1 MPKTTKRST
10 ATSRTVT
17 TVSVGSGGRVR
28 GVKMPVSTRSP
39 TKRIKVVSPN
49 RARYKSDLFES
60 IHSSASDLR
69 AVGAIGKQTMRE
81 YDELCIEP
89 PRELSART
97 IKRLRESLNM
107 SQPIFA
113 RRIYVSPST
122 VAKWESVDRSPSQA
136 GRRRFESGRPLFR
149 SCSLGTNY
157 ERLIT
162 NGDQALFSWSQP
174 SDRRARAKPR
184 PSRSRGSST
193 TASCGDDF
201 LAR

>member
-17 TVSVGSGGRVR
+17 TVSVDSGARVR
-28 GVKMPVSTRSP
+28 GVKMPVSTRST
-39 TKRIKVVSPN
+39 TKRIKVVSQN
-49 RARYKSDLFES
+49 QARYKSDLFES

-89 PRELSART
+89 PRELSPRI

-122 VAKWESVDRSPSQA
+122 VAKWESGANKPSGIA
-136 GRRRFESGRPLFR
+136 LKYLNVLKR
-149 SCSLGTNY
+149 LGA
-157 ERLIT
+157 E
-162 NGDQALFSWSQP
+162 AL
-174 SDRRARAKPR
+174 D
-184 PSRSRGSST
+184 
-193 TASCGDDF
+193 
-201 LAR
+201 

>member
-17 TVSVGSGGRVR
+17 TVSAGSGGRVR

-39 TKRIKVVSPN
+39 TKRSKIVDQN
-49 RARYKSDLFES
+49 HARYKSDLFES
-60 IHSSASDLR
+60 IHSSASDLH

-97 IKRLRESLNM
+97 IKQLRESLNM

-122 VAKWESVDRSPSQA
+122 VAKWESGANKPSGIA
-136 GRRRFESGRPLFR
+136 LKYLNVLKR
-149 SCSLGTNY
+149 LGA
-157 ERLIT
+157 E
-162 NGDQALFSWSQP
+162 AL
-174 SDRRARAKPR
+174 D
-184 PSRSRGSST
+184 
-193 TASCGDDF
+193 
-201 LAR
+201 

>member
-1 MPKTTKRST
+1 MRKTTKRST

-17 TVSVGSGGRVR
+17 TVSVGSGGRVL

-39 TKRIKVVSPN
+39 TKRSKIVGQN
-49 RARYKSDLFES
+49 HARYKSDLFES
-60 IHSSASDLR
+60 IHSSASDLH

-113 RRIYVSPST
+113 RRIHVSPST
-122 VAKWESVDRSPSQA
+122 VAKWESGANKPSGIA
-136 GRRRFESGRPLFR
+136 LKYLNLLKR
-149 SCSLGTNY
+149 LGA
-157 ERLIT
+157 E
-162 NGDQALFSWSQP
+162 AL
-174 SDRRARAKPR
+174 D
-184 PSRSRGSST
+184 
-193 TASCGDDF
+193 
-201 LAR
+201 